1 MQDKNFLCD
10 YLHQYFDS
18 IEPKEFYRNI
28 FPVGEL
34 EEEGKQQ
41 QGKYNAIAVELLP
54 QVEDRSNVKRFI
66 INDSMNIMDKL
77 LECVIEESI
86 YEELEN
92 IIKNY

>member
-28 FPVGEL
+28 FPIGEL

-54 QVEDRSNVKRFI
+54 QVEDRSNVKR
-66 INDSMNIMDKL
+66 L
-77 LECVIEESI
+77 LNGTENKISFKKKEEA
-86 YEELEN
+86 
-92 IIKNY
+92 

>member
-10 YLHQYFDS
+10 YLYQYFDS

-66 INDSMNIMDKL
+66 LNDSMKILDR
-77 LECVIEESI
+77 
-86 YEELEN
+86 Y
-92 IIKNY
+92 